1 MVTYRYV
8 LIVLDER
15 GEEIERKDADADVR
29 ALKQRIV
36 DLQELLDA
44 TRRIALEANDKIIKG
59 E

>member
-36 DLQELLDA
+36 DLQDLLDA
-44 TRRIALEANDKIIKG
+44 TRRIALEANDKIIRG

>member
-15 GEEIERKDADADVR
+15 GEEIERKDADSDIR

-36 DLQELLDA
+36 DLQELLDT
-44 TRRIALEANDKIIKG
+44 TRRIALEANDKIIRG

>member
-15 GEEIERKDADADVR
+15 GEEIERKDADADIK

-44 TRRIALEANDKIIKG
+44 TRRIALEANDKIIRG

>member
-44 TRRIALEANDKIIKG
+44 TRRIALEANDKIIRG

>member
-44 TRRIALEANDKIIKG
+44 TRRIALDANDKIIRG

>member
-15 GEEIERKDADADVR
+15 GEEIERKDADADIK